1 VTLPEAAACADHY
14 TVTRRAVALVA
25 LAVAFLPPASC
36 RAADPE
42 PPTAVIGAALPG
54 EAPAA
59 SLLRPS
65 IMRAVFRVPRADTAL
80 YVGTSWFVR
89 DLSVTVVG
97 PGSRRQTIVAT
108 TDLPGHTL
116 GLRLPGDAWAADRI
130 ELQAS
135 TVIAVSPPYYLLSA
149 EQLARIAWRNWWYAA
164 LFGLFAALAV
174 VFGLLGLRVRSQAAV
189 VFAAVMTA
197 NAALLIPW
205 LGIVRP
211 PPEIS
216 QPLHA
221 LEQSLAF
228 AGFML
233 FAQTYFAGTRLP
245 PLAVRAAWALVL
257 IDIVAVCGLDVLQDL
272 WIIPDP
278 LTQAL
283 LVALYLTYVALGVLA
298 LRRRAGG
305 AWLYIAG
312 TAAAAL
318 GVLVADGAAGG
329 SPVVQSAAMLGG
341 AAQALCL
348 AFALALRIGGEGRG
362 LSEIARWT
370 RLDGLTGLTN
380 RTALDEAL
388 AAGWERSRLSH
399 APLGAVLIDVDHFKS
414 FNETYGHLA
423 GDDALRRIGVALT
436 EAIARFDDVAGR
448 YAGDTFLLL
457 LANTD
462 LAGAYHVAETIR
474 LAVAALDIGHGGAP
488 SRRLSV
494 SAGAAA
500 VVAAYPGDGTA
511 LVRRAETALYI
522 AQTMGRNRAV
532 ADEPLAP
539 PVASP

>member
-1 VTLPEAAACADHY
+1 
-14 TVTRRAVALVA
+14 VALVA
-25 LAVAFLPPASC
+25 LAVALLPPVWC
-36 RAADPE
+36 RAADSDL
-42 PPTAVIGAALPG
+42 PTAVIGAPLPG
-54 EAPAA
+54 EASAA

-65 IMRAVFRVPRADTAL
+65 TMRAAFRVPRADTAL
-80 YVGTSWFVR
+80 SIGTTWFVR

-97 PGSRRQTIVAT
+97 PGPRRQTIVAT
-108 TDLPGHTL
+108 ADLPGHTL
-116 GLRLPGDAWAADRI
+116 GLRLPGDAWAADRV

-135 TVIAVSPPYYLLSA
+135 VVSTVAPPYYLLSA
-149 EQLARIAWRNWWYAA
+149 EQLARIGWRSWWYAA
-164 LFGLFAALAV
+164 LFGLFATLALL
-174 VFGLLGLRVRSQAAV
+174 FGLLGLRVRARAAG

-211 PPEIS
+211 PPELS

-245 PLAVRAAWALVL
+245 PLAVRAAWAFVL
-257 IDIVAVCGLDVLQDL
+257 IDIIAVCGGDVLQDL
-272 WIIPDP
+272 WIIPDAV
-278 LTQAL
+278 TQAL
-283 LVALYLTYVALGVLA
+283 LIAVYLAYVALGVLA
-298 LRRRAGG
+298 LRRRAPG
-305 AWLYIAG
+305 AWLYVVG
-312 TAAAAL
+312 TTAAAL
-318 GVLVADGAAGG
+318 GVLVADGGWPG
-329 SPVVQSAAMLGG
+329 IPLVQSAAMLGG

-348 AFALALRIGGEGRG
+348 AFALALRFGEGRG
-362 LSEIARWT
+362 LGEVARWT

-380 RTALDEAL
+380 RTALD
-388 AAGWERSRLSH
+388 AAVAVRWERSRLGH

-423 GDDALRRIGVALT
+423 GDDALRRIGGALT

-448 YAGDTFLLL
+448 HAGDKFLVL

-474 LAVAALDIGHGGAP
+474 LAVSALDIAHGGAP

-500 VVAAYPGDGTA
+500 VVAAYPGDGSA

-522 AQTMGRNRAV
+522 AKTMGRNRAV
-532 ADEPLAP
+532 ADEPLAATSRAAV
-539 PVASP
+539 VAP